1 MRYAALT
8 LLFCVALVPFLFAQ
22 ESNARLL
29 GIVTDPT
36 GAVVPHASILAKN
49 TATGVERK
57 AEAND
62 SGEYSIPLLPIGQY
76 TITAEAAGF
85 KTSTITGLTLQVN
98 QEARID
104 IRLALGSAAETV
116 EVQSSSPVLVTDD
129 SSVGQVIENVA
140 IANMPLNGRAFWQL
154 AQLTPGAV
162 FTPGGSDISSGGTG
176 IRASRIGLRISGSSR
191 LAAGWLLDGFDITEY
206 ELGSTSITPS
216 TDAIDE
222 FKVLA
227 GGMSAEYAMPSVI
240 NAALKSGG
248 NSFHGSAYEYLRNE
262 KIQARNFFSPTV
274 PPLKR
279 NQFGA
284 TLGGPIKHDKIFFFG
299 DYEGARTRQGTTQNS
314 NVPSVQQ
321 LNGDFSGGRPIF
333 DPLSTMV
340 NPANPSQFIRTQFP
354 GNIIPANRQ
363 SPQALYFKSWFP
375 VPNNGPGLFVYSP
388 SLSLDTNKF
397 DIKATVHMT
406 AKDSLVSRY
415 SFVDNTENDVQGY
428 PALGTY
434 PLHSRSQD
442 AGLTYL
448 HIFSPSI
455 TAEGTFSY
463 YRTYFL
469 LLNASA
475 FNGQNIVQKAGIT
488 GYEGISDL
496 QPAAPLINFSGY
508 TSLMGN
514 TDNRPKANRIRTY
527 QYRSS
532 LTWNHG
538 KHLIKFGAQLS
549 HQAHSFYHG
558 QSSQGGITFNG
569 QYTQNPLSAGNTGD
583 AFADF
588 LLGDPSSMVRSTP
601 LQIYGN
607 SGDFWAF
614 YAQDDYRVTRN
625 LTINVGFRWELNSFL
640 PGIRGQTNAYDFTT
654 GKLIVPTVN
663 GTPDLTAQPGAAQ
676 TWAVF
681 RPLLETS
688 EEKGLPWSIRY
699 PDYRDPA
706 PRIGFAWRAFGSDK
720 WVVRSAYGIF
730 YIFPDTNQTQG
741 QINAPPFQLT
751 QTINNDVP
759 TATTLTP
766 SRNLANFFLGNP
778 LVALNSTPA
787 ITTGGTKYRQAYTQT
802 WNLNIQHEFANHVTA
817 EVGYVANKGTRL
829 SSVSVY
835 NIPPPGPGNVQARRP
850 YPQWGVIKYLIWG
863 GDSTYHSFQSKV
875 EKRFSNGFS
884 FLGSYTFSKCLDGP
898 GSEEGGSPAAYLD
911 RLYKGPC
918 NFDVP
923 HNFVTSYVWEL
934 PFGDGRKY
942 LSRAPRAANFLI
954 GGWQVQGINTFQ
966 SGVPYSVT
974 ISTDRANTAVSQM
987 PDAIAAPVV
996 VGNVNCWFFT
1006 SANPTCRALLPN
1018 QADTFALPAQYTYGN
1033 SGRNI
1038 LYNNRLL
1045 QLDMS
1050 LYKKF
1055 RITEFKTVDFRAM
1068 AYNLTNTPSFNSP
1081 GTSENLATGGQVTST
1096 RNQPRLYEFGL
1107 TFSF

>member
-1 MRYAALT
+1 MRRAAIR
-8 LLFCVALVPFLFAQ
+8 LFFAATFAASLSAQ
-22 ESNARLL
+22 ESTARLL
-29 GIVTDPT
+29 GTIRDPT
-36 GAVVPHASILAKN
+36 GAVIPRAAVVARN
-49 TATGVERK
+49 VATGLVWK
-57 AEAND
+57 TVSND
-62 SGEYSIPLLPIGQY
+62 TGDYAIPLLSIGQY
-76 TITAEAAGF
+76 TVTAEAAGF
-85 KTSTITGLTLQVN
+85 KTSTITGLVLQVN
-98 QEARID
+98 QEARVD
-104 IRLALGSAAETV
+104 ITLTVGSATESV
-116 EVQSSSPVLVTDD
+116 EVTTTSPLLVTDD
-129 SSVGQVIENVA
+129 SSVGQVVENTS

-162 FTPGGSDISSGGTG
+162 YTPGGSDIASGGAG
-176 IRASRIGLRISGSSR
+176 IRASRIGLRISGNSR

-227 GGMSAEYAMPSVI
+227 GGMSAEYAEPSVI
-240 NAALKSGG
+240 NAALKSGS

-284 TLGGPIKHDKIFFFG
+284 TVGGPIKHDKIFFFA

-314 NVPSVQQ
+314 SVPSVQQ
-321 LNGDFSGGRPIF
+321 LNGDFSAGRPIF
-333 DPLSTMV
+333 DPLTTAV
-340 NPANPSQFIRTQFP
+340 NPANASQFVRTQFP
-354 GNIIPANRQ
+354 GNIIPASRM
-363 SPQALYFKSWFP
+363 SAQALFFEPLFP
-375 VPNNGPGLFVYSP
+375 VANNGPNLFVYSP
-388 SLSLDTNKF
+388 PLSLDTDKF
-397 DIKATVHMT
+397 DIKVSPHLT

-415 SFVDNTENDVQGY
+415 SYVDNTEKDVQGY
-428 PALGTY
+428 PKLGYY
-434 PLHSRSQD
+434 PLHSRSQN

-448 HIFSPSI
+448 HIFSPTI
-455 TAEGTFSY
+455 TSETTYSY

-475 FNGQNIVQKAGIT
+475 FNGQNVVQQAGIT
-488 GYEGISDL
+488 GYEGISNL
-496 QPAAPLINFSGY
+496 QPAAPLLNFSGY
-508 TSLMGN
+508 TSLAGN

-532 LTWNHG
+532 LTWAHG
-538 KHLIKFGAQLS
+538 KHLMKFGAQLS

-558 QSSQGGITFNG
+558 QSSQGAASFNG

-588 LLGDPSSMVRSTP
+588 LLGDPNSMLRSTP

-614 YAQDDYRVTRN
+614 YGQDDYRITRN
-625 LTINVGFRWELNSFL
+625 LTLNLGFRWELNSFL
-640 PGIRGQTNAYDFTT
+640 PGIRGQTNAFDFTT
-654 GKLIVPTVN
+654 GNLIVPTVN

-688 EEKGLPWSIRY
+688 EQKGLPWSIRY

-706 PRIGFAWRAFGSDK
+706 PRVGLAWRMFGSDK
-720 WVVRSAYGIF
+720 WVLRSAYGIF

-766 SRNLANFFLGNP
+766 SRNLTNFFLGNP
-778 LVALNSTPA
+778 LVAINSTPA
-787 ITTGGTKYRQAYTQT
+787 ITTGGTRYRQAYTQS
-802 WNLNIQHEFANHVTA
+802 WNLSLQHEFANHVAA
-817 EVGYVANKGTRL
+817 EIGYVANKGTRL
-829 SSVSVY
+829 SSVSTY
-835 NIPPPGPGNVQARRP
+835 NIPLAGPGNVQARRP

-863 GDSTYHSFQSKV
+863 GDSTYHSFQAKV
-875 EKRFSNGFS
+875 EKRFSNGLS
-884 FLGSYTFSKCLDGP
+884 LLGSYTFSKCLDGP

-918 NFDVP
+918 SFDVP
-923 HNFVTSYVWEL
+923 HNFVTSYVLQL
-934 PFGDGRKY
+934 PFGNGRKY
-942 LSRAPRAANFLI
+942 LSQVPRPVNAVI
-954 GGWQVQGINTFQ
+954 GGWQWQGINTFQ
-966 SGVPYSVT
+966 SGVPYSIG
-974 ISTDRANTAVSQM
+974 ISTDRANTAVGQM

-996 VGNVNCWFFT
+996 PGNVSCWYFT
-1006 SANPTCRALLPN
+1006 SANPACRALLPN
-1018 QADTFALPAQYTYGN
+1018 QADTFALPAQFTYGN

-1050 LYKKF
+1050 LYKTFKF
-1055 RITEFKTVDFRAM
+1055 TESKSLEFRAM
-1068 AYNLTNTPSFNSP
+1068 AYNLTNTPSFSTP

-1096 RNQPRLYEFGL
+1096 RNQPRLFEFGL
-1107 TFSF
+1107 KFSF